1 MFEFKADIVKRRKPK
16 ASRILLAML
25 AIGALG
31 YALFPLIN
39 TGSVPFIEMIIDQ
52 VGLNQYAI
60 WTYVAVFALLVF
72 LCIPGLR
79 NIFQKKTIIGGMVSF
94 DEDKLEIKK
103 GREHL
108 VIPEKELNQLNF
120 ELKKLPSPEKQGKN
134 KLFGGSY
141 MKIPT
146 TKGIFECEL
155 DINNKKDQDKLLE
168 MIEFLKIEH
177 DVKVELKEIK

>member
-1 MFEFKADIVKRRKPK
+1 MFEFKADIVKRRKRR
-16 ASRILLAML
+16 ASRILLAMMAAGIL
-25 AIGALG
+25 SYAIV
-31 YALFPLIN
+31 PLIS
-39 TGSVPFIEMIIDQ
+39 TGTVPFIEMLIEQI
-52 VGLNQYAI
+52 GLDEYAM
-60 WTYVAVFALLVF
+60 WTYIAVFAILILL
-72 LCIPGLR
+72 LIPGLR
-79 NIFQKKTIIGGMVSF
+79 NVFQKRTIVGGMISF

-108 VIPEKELNQLNF
+108 IIPEKELNQLNF
-120 ELKKLPSPEKQGKN
+120 ELKKLPSAEKKSKN

-177 DVKVELKEIK
+177 DVKVDLKEIK